1 MRVLKARSHVG
12 VGEETN
18 TGDLWT
24 HGAAGIPS
32 VSFNTAKKKVC
43 GACGETNFYQ
53 TPQDISVNSLELVNT
68 SEPRMTVAQLVN
80 AHFEE
85 KGIQRPRHRFSTCK
99 TCNEDLPLQQKT
111 VFVDR
116 PPHILCVALNIKEP
130 DTLPDLNDWREVLDG
145 FDLAFETI
153 QGSTRHVFYECVALV
168 YITGPE
174 NNHWVAANR
183 VQCSE
188 QKNRPTGYRW
198 LLCDGM
204 KTTCSVISGRTF
216 NPLIRKGKVARL
228 LYKRVYVDIE
238 HDGKMV

>member
-12 VGEETN
+12 VGKEAN
-18 TGDLWT
+18 PGDLWT

-188 QKNRPTGYRW
+188 QRTGPQVT
-198 LLCDGM
+198 DGFSAM
-204 KTTCSVISGRTF
+204 
-216 NPLIRKGKVARL
+216 
-228 LYKRVYVDIE
+228 E
-238 HDGKMV
+238 